1 MKSMLPVLALGLVM
15 LAGTAHADTA
25 PPVTVKTLITTTK
38 TDIGQP
44 LVLPK
49 QDPELIVSTYDIAPG
64 AKLARH
70 EHPFSRYAY
79 VLQGDIAVQF
89 DDGSQKR
96 YHAGDVIVEAVNT
109 WHFGMNVGTQP
120 VRLLVIDLVEAGKP
134 ATVLAK
140 EPAPRPSA
148 LEPP

>member
-1 MKSMLPVLALGLVM
+1 MKSMLPVLALGLLM
-15 LAGTAHADTA
+15 LAGNAGADTA

-49 QDPELIVSTYDIAPG
+49 RDPELIVSTYDIAPG

-120 VRLLVIDLVEAGKP
+120 VRLVVFDLVEAGKP

-140 EPAPRPSA
+140 
-148 LEPP
+148 